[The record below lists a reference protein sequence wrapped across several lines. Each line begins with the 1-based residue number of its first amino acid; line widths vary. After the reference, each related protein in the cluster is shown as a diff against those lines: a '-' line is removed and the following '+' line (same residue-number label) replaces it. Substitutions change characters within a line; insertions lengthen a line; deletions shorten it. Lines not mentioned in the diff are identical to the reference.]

1 MRLVELNQLDA
12 SSNIMFSLMDSI
24 FTYDAESIRKMLR
37 NIELIL
43 GEVCNEQTRHLFQ
56 LKHSPKYADLLATK
70 LRQMTKAVSKIR
82 DTKEVLK
89 IRSLELKRQRVDLN
103 PVLAELI
110 SQTKKLQLHIE
121 NDISKRYKNRVVNL
135 MGGVN

>member
-1 MRLVELNQLDA
+1 MRLYELNQLDS

-24 FTYDAESIRKMLR
+24 STYDAESIRKMLT
-37 NIELIL
+37 NIEKIL
-43 GEVCNEQTRHLFQ
+43 VEVLSDQSRHLFQ

-70 LRQMTKAVSKIR
+70 LKQMTKAVDKIR

-89 IRSLELKRQRVDLN
+89 RRSTELMKQRVDLN
-103 PVLAELI
+103 PVLTELLL
-110 SQTKKLQLHIE
+110 QTRRLQLKIE